1 MSNFL
6 KFIEQ
11 DIEAKRT
18 LLSTMP
24 TKTKTNIKKFNE
36 QIDSTTAKYNEYKA
50 SVKKYL
56 DTKSR
61 SFNIKCSNK
70 ELDEL
75 NNKISSLEHVR
86 FVLNPSNTYFEKIGF
101 DKLLY
106 EISNYNEFNFNSLNE
121 IINQFLSKF
130 ESAGIKLISSDFE
143 YTCYVN
149 EYMSCFLETRNS
161 RSENYDKVSE
171 IFEKIYWINPEIIEH
186 IGLNFRKLI
195 KKHENHFTDYI
206 SKLQAE
212 VKFEN
217 KINSYEECLEKLKVT
232 YNELNIANRENIS
245 DIINLA
251 KTGVID
257 INNYFEGSKIR
268 TSTYGALA
276 IDPLKLDDK
285 VAMNKFYEN
294 LEKLKINIEEYNN
307 YIKFMPLFN
316 DFKNEYVKLISNNDK
331 DSNKININKNLKN
344 IEAKINEEEAKL
356 DKINKKIFNK
366 ESGFFSFKNNID
378 PKQLKIDSVKQAKTL
393 YNLYKEF
400 DQCYF
405 KDKVLSI
412 LSSSLTISELLHLY
426 YSFDY
431 FKKVA
436 IKRVYDLTSYDDVI
450 KYSDSF
456 DLFAMNPTNII
467 INGVALFEESDIAK
481 VIMNKYRLDNIN
493 LTEENINPDDTNTL
507 MDKIQLLLR
516 IKEIE
521 QSSTS
526 IEKIW
531 FMVQVEKINMRESKQ
546 N

>member
-1 MSNFL
+1 
-6 KFIEQ
+6 
-11 DIEAKRT
+11 
-18 LLSTMP
+18 
-24 TKTKTNIKKFNE
+24 
-36 QIDSTTAKYNEYKA
+36 
-50 SVKKYL
+50 
-56 DTKSR
+56 
-61 SFNIKCSNK
+61 
-70 ELDEL
+70 
-75 NNKISSLEHVR
+75 
-86 FVLNPSNTYFEKIGF
+86 
-101 DKLLY
+101 
-106 EISNYNEFNFNSLNE
+106 
-121 IINQFLSKF
+121 
-130 ESAGIKLISSDFE
+130 
-143 YTCYVN
+143 
-149 EYMSCFLETRNS
+149 
-161 RSENYDKVSE
+161 
-171 IFEKIYWINPEIIEH
+171 
-186 IGLNFRKLI
+186 
-195 KKHENHFTDYI
+195 
-206 SKLQAE
+206 
-212 VKFEN
+212 
-217 KINSYEECLEKLKVT
+217 
-232 YNELNIANRENIS
+232 
-245 DIINLA
+245 
-251 KTGVID
+251 
-257 INNYFEGSKIR
+257 
-268 TSTYGALA
+268 
-276 IDPLKLDDK
+276 
-285 VAMNKFYEN
+285 
-294 LEKLKINIEEYNN
+294 
-307 YIKFMPLFN
+307 MPLFN